1 MKEKEDK
8 KSDRFSEKLSY
19 FSNKAQQEEVHSQ
32 IEEPKSNQLAS
43 AENNPEA
50 SLKSEKIVKIPLRIS
65 KEEINSEIEDI
76 NMEPAGEKPKLENA
90 DESQNIDH
98 DSEPDQ
104 ELEQELTEQEN
115 EDDINSEN
123 QEVDILKFIPELDL
137 ENSTLIDNF
146 KKTMIQIILEFQIE
160 SPEAFEALIEA
171 TLLKNPD
178 VEEEAVREMFSDIE
192 EFIKHFNNGDF
203 DNSSFADDSFND

>member
-192 EFIKHFNNGDF
+192 EFINH
-203 DNSSFADDSFND
+203 